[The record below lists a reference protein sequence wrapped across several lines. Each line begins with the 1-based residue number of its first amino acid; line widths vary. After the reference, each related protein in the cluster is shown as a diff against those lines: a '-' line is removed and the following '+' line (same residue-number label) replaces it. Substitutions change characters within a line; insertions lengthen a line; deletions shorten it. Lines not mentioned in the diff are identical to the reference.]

1 MRVGTGAERQGCG
14 RTLGGGAA
22 AEDGGCRAGT
32 AGVRA
37 SALLVWFSACNRY
50 ELAQGNFFV
59 SSEQFIWFLKC
70 LFSRLI
76 SQALS
81 EPLVVSALSE
91 FEGYFLV
98 GFVISI
104 LYFGWL

>member
-1 MRVGTGAERQGCG
+1 M
-14 RTLGGGAA
+14 
-22 AEDGGCRAGT
+22 
-32 AGVRA
+32 RA

-104 LYFGWL
+104 LCFGWL